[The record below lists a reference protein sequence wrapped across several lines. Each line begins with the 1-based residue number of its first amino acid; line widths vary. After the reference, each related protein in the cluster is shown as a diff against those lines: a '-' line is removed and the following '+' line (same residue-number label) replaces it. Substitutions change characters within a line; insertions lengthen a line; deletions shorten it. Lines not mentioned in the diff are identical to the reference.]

1 MHDNFS
7 GDKDEEPADEKVSA
21 VQPVQPIS
29 KMSSGDPRKNYLANV
44 IMDQLLGGK
53 ADTALLEQLC
63 NSGEMDEFL
72 DQSAGD
78 RPLQAALFRSPGG
91 KLDVKLSNKVQSSD
105 EEASV
110 CFTKVGTSSITS
122 DNVQRTIQIT
132 SAPRSAVDGLHSSLH
147 NVFLPLLKQNGKLDP
162 TILALLDDL
171 DASLG
176 SVVRGSRGADRDVH
190 RVVGI
195 LKLEDE
201 ISFWQDMSDAD
212 GEDS

>member
-1 MHDNFS
+1 MQS
-7 GDKDEEPADEKVSA
+7 
-21 VQPVQPIS
+21 VQPVRT
-29 KMSSGDPRKNYLANV
+29 MSSGDPRKNYLVNV
-44 IMDQLLGGK
+44 IMDQLLSGK
-53 ADTALLEQLC
+53 DDTAMREQLC
-63 NSGEMDEFL
+63 NSAEMDEFL

-91 KLDVKLSNKVQSSD
+91 SLDVRLSNKVQSGD

-110 CFTKVGTSSITS
+110 CFTKVGTSSITAE
-122 DNVQRTIQIT
+122 NVQRTIQIT

-147 NVFLPLLKQNGKLDP
+147 NVFLPLLRQNGKLDAS
-162 TILALLDDL
+162 ILALLDDL

-176 SVVRGSRGADRDVH
+176 SVVRGSRGADRDLH

>member
-1 MHDNFS
+1 MQS
-7 GDKDEEPADEKVSA
+7 
-21 VQPVQPIS
+21 VQPVRT
-29 KMSSGDPRKNYLANV
+29 MSSGDPRKNYLVNV
-44 IMDQLLGGK
+44 IMDQLLSGK
-53 ADTALLEQLC
+53 DDTAMREQLC
-63 NSGEMDEFL
+63 NSAEMDEFL

-91 KLDVKLSNKVQSSD
+91 SLDVRLSNKVQSGD

-110 CFTKVGTSSITS
+110 CFTKVGTSSITAE
-122 DNVQRTIQIT
+122 NVQRTIQIT

-147 NVFLPLLKQNGKLDP
+147 NVFLPLLRQNGKLDAS
-162 TILALLDDL
+162 ILALLDDL

-176 SVVRGSRGADRDVH
+176 SVVRGSRGADRDLH

-201 ISFWQDMSDAD
+201 ISFWQDMSEAD
-212 GEDS
+212 GEGLAKGACVCVCVCVF